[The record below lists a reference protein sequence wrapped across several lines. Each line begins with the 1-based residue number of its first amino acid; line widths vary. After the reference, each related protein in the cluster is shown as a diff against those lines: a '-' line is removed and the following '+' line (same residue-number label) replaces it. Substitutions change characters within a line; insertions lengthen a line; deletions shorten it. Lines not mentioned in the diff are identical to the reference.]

1 MVHYSKLNG
10 RVIADKNIHSDGTV
24 KTVSE
29 FPEAMRQWMTDK
41 NDELGLNPFNSLVH
55 QHVKHGSGV
64 GLRDMNH
71 VILSSGMFARRAV
84 NAYNVLIR
92 KHHLIG
98 ILLL

>member
-41 NDELGLNPFNSLVH
+41 NDELGLNPFELTCTSTREIP
-55 QHVKHGSGV
+55 Q
-64 GLRDMNH
+64 R
-71 VILSSGMFARRAV
+71 
-84 NAYNVLIR
+84 
-92 KHHLIG
+92 
-98 ILLL
+98 